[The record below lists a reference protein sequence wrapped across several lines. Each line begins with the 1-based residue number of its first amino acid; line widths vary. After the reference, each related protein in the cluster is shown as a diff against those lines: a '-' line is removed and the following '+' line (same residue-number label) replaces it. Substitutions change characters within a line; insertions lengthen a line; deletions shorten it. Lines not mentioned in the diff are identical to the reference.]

1 MGNKHTGCL
10 RSPDI
15 RFDPV
20 MSVDPG
26 GKPHLDI
33 DVWLQNLDLPQYSLL
48 FCKYT
53 GVEEI
58 LWMSERDVKDLG
70 VKNGAHRAILV
81 SSLIV
86 LKRKYDKGSRIKSGG
101 TLLSSRFRSSSS
113 LTQAKEKPPNLGGK
127 TVSYPN
133 VLVHSTVSPASLVRT
148 GSTSTAASSH
158 RSSMETPMTVETPS
172 EDLKKALEWELGLD
186 SRDLRSHAWYHG
198 TIPRQRAEELMTVDG
213 GFLVRDC
220 VSRPGDYVLTCCW
233 KGAPLHFVINK
244 VVLQPFTVYERV
256 QYQFEDDCFDT
267 VPDLVTFY
275 VGNKRPISAASGAVV
290 SRPVNR
296 SMPLSYYAQRY
307 GIEGS
312 KAVEPPQH
320 RALDAIAMVPAPS
333 NGLSTEPHL
342 LQKSHSSGHT
352 NAGQMPSCATLP
364 CRDNSGN
371 HRRGFIRVGSD
382 PLLSP
387 TLERRTLEHRPL
399 SGTVSS
405 EAAQRNLEG
414 SSEDQPPPKP
424 SRVPSKRLQQ
434 KPAVAKRDPV
444 PVTQYVNN
452 CEGVYSE
459 LADNGSSCHVAE
471 AVDSATRP
479 SDMKRHGLPALS
491 HRTHIRTGIAG
502 TMQVPTGQC
511 SEVAACNRVVTVPEI
526 DPPSTFDLVTFATTL
541 LPSDNKPLDK
551 SVMARVRGVLLESG
565 PRALANH
572 LTRLDLDMLGLK
584 GERDLGLGVSVGLE
598 LLALPQG
605 SRFRKD
611 LLERTEC
618 LKLFVAS
625 TLLMC
630 ADDVERVE
638 LLNKWIQVAG
648 DTKTALGN
656 LYGFTGIMQGLAM
669 SQISRLK
676 TTWLALRQR
685 HTDTAL
691 AYETKLRPA
700 LKNMQ
705 ECSNPQ
711 APNTCLP
718 YLLSI
723 LLILEHSFEGLLV
736 NSSTASSQ
744 RKDVSSELLLLP
756 WENSTAD
763 YGLQLLLSHLEQQR
777 LVTQQLPTYRRNGE
791 IVFENVKLDDI
802 MLDLFR
808 TEFHLLFLWGAR
820 GASVTSCERHAKL
833 TQVLAAMSVRCE
845 SIGTPV

>member
-1 MGNKHTGCL
+1 MGNKHGGCL

-86 LKRKYDKGSRIKSGG
+86 LKRKYDKGNRVKSGG
-101 TLLSSRFRSSSS
+101 TLSSRFRSSSS
-113 LTQAKEKPPNLGGK
+113 LVQAKEKPPNLGGK
-127 TVSYPN
+127 TLSYPN
-133 VLVHSTVSPASLVRT
+133 VLVHSAVSPVSPLSLVRSC
-148 GSTSTAASSH
+148 STSTAASSH
-158 RSSMETPMTVETPS
+158 RSSMETPVTTETPA

-198 TIPRQRAEELMTVDG
+198 TIPRQRAEELMTADG
-213 GFLVRDC
+213 FFLVRDC

-307 GIEGS
+307 GIEGP
-312 KAVEPPQH
+312 KAVESSQQRP
-320 RALDAIAMVPAPS
+320 LDTSSVVPAPS
-333 NGLSTEPHL
+333 NGITSEPHL
-342 LQKSHSSGHT
+342 PQKMHSSSHASTGP
-352 NAGQMPSCATLP
+352 MSSCATLP
-364 CRDNSGN
+364 SRDSSSN

-387 TLERRTLEHRPL
+387 TLERRALEHRPL

-405 EAAQRNLEG
+405 EATQRNLEG

-434 KPAVAKRDPV
+434 KPVVVKRDPV

-459 LADNGSSCHVAE
+459 LADNGGSSIMAE
-471 AVDSATRP
+471 TSDLAVRP
-479 SDMKRHGLPALS
+479 GDIKRHAMP
-491 HRTHIRTGIAG
+491 HRTFIRAG
-502 TMQVPTGQC
+502 AVSTTQAASAQC
-511 SEVAACNRVVTVPEI
+511 SDAVACNRVVTVPEI
-526 DPPSTFDLVTFATTL
+526 DPPSSFDLVTFATTL

-551 SVMARVRGVLLESG
+551 SIMARVRNVLLESG

-572 LTRLDLDMLGLK
+572 LTRLDLDVLGLK
-584 GERDLGLGVSVGLE
+584 GERDLGLGVTVGLE

-618 LKLFVAS
+618 IKLFVAS

-669 SQISRLK
+669 SQVSRLK

-718 YLLSI
+718 YLLSL
-723 LLILEHSFEGLLV
+723 LLILEHNFEGLLA
-736 NSSTASSQ
+736 NLASAPAQ
-744 RKDVSSELLLLP
+744 RKDSSSELLLLP
-756 WENSTAD
+756 WEHSTAD

-777 LVTQQLPTYRRNGE
+777 LATQQIPTFRRNGE

-820 GASVTSCERHAKL
+820 GATVASCERHAKL

-845 SIGTPV
+845 PIGTPV

>member
-1 MGNKHTGCL
+1 
-10 RSPDI
+10 
-15 RFDPV
+15 
-20 MSVDPG
+20 
-26 GKPHLDI
+26 
-33 DVWLQNLDLPQYSLL
+33 
-48 FCKYT
+48 
-53 GVEEI
+53 
-58 LWMSERDVKDLG
+58 
-70 VKNGAHRAILV
+70 
-81 SSLIV
+81 
-86 LKRKYDKGSRIKSGG
+86 
-101 TLLSSRFRSSSS
+101 
-113 LTQAKEKPPNLGGK
+113 
-127 TVSYPN
+127 
-133 VLVHSTVSPASLVRT
+133 
-148 GSTSTAASSH
+148 
-158 RSSMETPMTVETPS
+158 MTVETPS

-471 AVDSATRP
+471 AGDSATRP

-511 SEVAACNRVVTVPEI
+511 SEVAACNRLVTVPEI

>member
-1 MGNKHTGCL
+1 
-10 RSPDI
+10 
-15 RFDPV
+15 

-70 VKNGAHRAILV
+70 VRNGAHRAILV

-86 LKRKYDKGSRIKSGG
+86 LKRKYDKGNRVKSGG

-113 LTQAKEKPPNLGGK
+113 LVQPKEKNPSLGGK
-127 TVSYPN
+127 TVSYPS
-133 VLVHSTVSPASLVRT
+133 VLVHSAVSPVSLVRSC
-148 GSTSTAASSH
+148 STSTAASSH
-158 RSSMETPMTVETPS
+158 RSSMETPVTTETPA
-172 EDLKKALEWELGLD
+172 EELKKALEWELGLD

-198 TIPRQRAEELMTVDG
+198 TIPRQRAEELMTADG

-307 GIEGS
+307 GIEGP
-312 KAVEPPQH
+312 KAAESAQQKAHDAGSIVPP
-320 RALDAIAMVPAPS
+320 PS
-333 NGLSTEPHL
+333 NGLTCEPHL
-342 LQKSHSSGHT
+342 PQKMHSSGYSSP
-352 NAGQMPSCATLP
+352 GQMPASATLP
-364 CRDNSGN
+364 SRDSSGN

-387 TLERRTLEHRPL
+387 TLERRAWEHRPL

-405 EAAQRNLEG
+405 EAAHRNLEG
-414 SSEDQPPPKP
+414 SPEDQPPPKP

-434 KPAVAKRDPV
+434 RPVAAAKRDPN

-459 LADNGSSCHVAE
+459 LADNRSPGHTADVTDPAARASEV
-471 AVDSATRP
+471 
-479 SDMKRHGLPALS
+479 KRHGTP
-491 HRTHIRTGIAG
+491 HRTLVRTAVAG
-502 TMQVPTGQC
+502 TKQVPPVQC
-511 SEVAACNRVVTVPEI
+511 SDVACNRVLTVPEI
-526 DPPSTFDLVTFATTL
+526 DPPSKFDRVTFVSTL

-551 SVMARVRGVLLESG
+551 GIMAHVRSVLLETG

-572 LTRLDLDMLGLK
+572 LTRLDLDLLGLRE
-584 GERDLGLGVSVGLE
+584 ERDLGLGVTVGLE

-605 SRFRKD
+605 SQYRKD
-611 LLERTEC
+611 LLERIEC

-718 YLLSI
+718 YLLSL
-723 LLILEHSFEGLLV
+723 LLILEHSFQGL
-736 NSSTASSQ
+736 SAAP
-744 RKDVSSELLLLP
+744 RKDAIAELLP
-756 WENSTAD
+756 WEHSTAD

-777 LVTQQLPTYRRNGE
+777 LVMQQLPTLRRNGQ
-791 IVFENVKLDDI
+791 IVCENVKLDDI
-802 MLDLFR
+802 VLDLFR

-820 GASVTSCERHAKL
+820 GAAVASWERHAKL
-833 TQVLAAMSVRCE
+833 MQVLAAMSVRCE
-845 SIGTPV
+845 PIGTPV

>member
-1 MGNKHTGCL
+1 MN
-10 RSPDI
+10 
-15 RFDPV
+15 F
-20 MSVDPG
+20 
-26 GKPHLDI
+26 
-33 DVWLQNLDLPQYSLL
+33 
-48 FCKYT
+48 
-53 GVEEI
+53 
-58 LWMSERDVKDLG
+58 
-70 VKNGAHRAILV
+70 
-81 SSLIV
+81 
-86 LKRKYDKGSRIKSGG
+86 
-101 TLLSSRFRSSSS
+101 
-113 LTQAKEKPPNLGGK
+113 
-127 TVSYPN
+127 
-133 VLVHSTVSPASLVRT
+133 
-148 GSTSTAASSH
+148 
-158 RSSMETPMTVETPS
+158 
-172 EDLKKALEWELGLD
+172 
-186 SRDLRSHAWYHG
+186 
-198 TIPRQRAEELMTVDG
+198 
-213 GFLVRDC
+213 
-220 VSRPGDYVLTCCW
+220 
-233 KGAPLHFVINK
+233 
-244 VVLQPFTVYERV
+244 
-256 QYQFEDDCFDT
+256 
-267 VPDLVTFY
+267 
-275 VGNKRPISAASGAVV
+275 
-290 SRPVNR
+290 
-296 SMPLSYYAQRY
+296 
-307 GIEGS
+307 
-312 KAVEPPQH
+312 
-320 RALDAIAMVPAPS
+320 
-333 NGLSTEPHL
+333 
-342 LQKSHSSGHT
+342 
-352 NAGQMPSCATLP
+352 
-364 CRDNSGN
+364 
-371 HRRGFIRVGSD
+371 
-382 PLLSP
+382 
-387 TLERRTLEHRPL
+387 
-399 SGTVSS
+399 
-405 EAAQRNLEG
+405 RNLEG

-471 AVDSATRP
+471 AGDPATRP

-502 TMQVPTGQC
+502 TMQMSTGQC

-820 GASVTSCERHAKL
+820 GASVASCERHAKL

>member
-1 MGNKHTGCL
+1 MSG
-10 RSPDI
+10 
-15 RFDPV
+15 FDPV

-86 LKRKYDKGSRIKSGG
+86 LKRKYDKGNRVKSGG
-101 TLLSSRFRSSSS
+101 TLSSRFRSSSS
-113 LTQAKEKPPNLGGK
+113 LVQAKEKPPNLGGK
-127 TVSYPN
+127 TLSYPN
-133 VLVHSTVSPASLVRT
+133 VLVHSAVSPVSPLSLVRSC
-148 GSTSTAASSH
+148 STSTAASSH
-158 RSSMETPMTVETPS
+158 RSSMETPVTTETPA

-198 TIPRQRAEELMTVDG
+198 TIPRQRAEELMTADG
-213 GFLVRDC
+213 FFLVRDC

-307 GIEGS
+307 GIEGP
-312 KAVEPPQH
+312 KAVESSQQRP
-320 RALDAIAMVPAPS
+320 LDTSSVVPAPS
-333 NGLSTEPHL
+333 NGITSEPHL
-342 LQKSHSSGHT
+342 PQKMHSSSHASTGP
-352 NAGQMPSCATLP
+352 MSSCATLP
-364 CRDNSGN
+364 SRDSSSN

-387 TLERRTLEHRPL
+387 TLERRALEHRPL

-405 EAAQRNLEG
+405 EATQRNLEG

-434 KPAVAKRDPV
+434 KPVVVKRDPV

-459 LADNGSSCHVAE
+459 LADNGGSSIMAE
-471 AVDSATRP
+471 TSDLAVRP
-479 SDMKRHGLPALS
+479 GDIKRHAMP
-491 HRTHIRTGIAG
+491 HRTFIRAG
-502 TMQVPTGQC
+502 AVSTTQAASAQC
-511 SEVAACNRVVTVPEI
+511 SDAVACNRVVTVPEI
-526 DPPSTFDLVTFATTL
+526 DPPSSFDLVTFATTL

-551 SVMARVRGVLLESG
+551 SIMARVRNVLLESG

-572 LTRLDLDMLGLK
+572 LTRLDLDVLGLK
-584 GERDLGLGVSVGLE
+584 GERDLGLGVTVGLE

-618 LKLFVAS
+618 IKLFVAS

-669 SQISRLK
+669 SQV
-676 TTWLALRQR
+676 
-685 HTDTAL
+685 
-691 AYETKLRPA
+691 P
-700 LKNMQ
+700 
-705 ECSNPQ
+705 
-711 APNTCLP
+711 
-718 YLLSI
+718 
-723 LLILEHSFEGLLV
+723 
-736 NSSTASSQ
+736 
-744 RKDVSSELLLLP
+744 
-756 WENSTAD
+756 
-763 YGLQLLLSHLEQQR
+763 
-777 LVTQQLPTYRRNGE
+777 
-791 IVFENVKLDDI
+791 
-802 MLDLFR
+802 
-808 TEFHLLFLWGAR
+808 
-820 GASVTSCERHAKL
+820 
-833 TQVLAAMSVRCE
+833 
-845 SIGTPV
+845 

>member
-1 MGNKHTGCL
+1 
-10 RSPDI
+10 
-15 RFDPV
+15 
-20 MSVDPG
+20 
-26 GKPHLDI
+26 
-33 DVWLQNLDLPQYSLL
+33 
-48 FCKYT
+48 
-53 GVEEI
+53 
-58 LWMSERDVKDLG
+58 
-70 VKNGAHRAILV
+70 
-81 SSLIV
+81 
-86 LKRKYDKGSRIKSGG
+86 
-101 TLLSSRFRSSSS
+101 
-113 LTQAKEKPPNLGGK
+113 
-127 TVSYPN
+127 
-133 VLVHSTVSPASLVRT
+133 
-148 GSTSTAASSH
+148 
-158 RSSMETPMTVETPS
+158 METPVTTETPA

-198 TIPRQRAEELMTVDG
+198 TIPRQRAEELMTADG
-213 GFLVRDC
+213 FFLVRDC

-307 GIEGS
+307 GIEGP
-312 KAVEPPQH
+312 KAVESSQQRP
-320 RALDAIAMVPAPS
+320 LDTSSVVPAPS
-333 NGLSTEPHL
+333 NGITSEPHL
-342 LQKSHSSGHT
+342 PQKMHSSSHASTGP
-352 NAGQMPSCATLP
+352 MSSCATLP
-364 CRDNSGN
+364 SRDSSSN

-387 TLERRTLEHRPL
+387 TLERRALEHRPL

-405 EAAQRNLEG
+405 EATQRNLEG

-434 KPAVAKRDPV
+434 KPVVVKRDPV

-459 LADNGSSCHVAE
+459 LADNGGSSIMAE
-471 AVDSATRP
+471 TSDLAVRP
-479 SDMKRHGLPALS
+479 GDIKRHAMP
-491 HRTHIRTGIAG
+491 HRTFIRAG
-502 TMQVPTGQC
+502 AVSTTQAASAQC
-511 SEVAACNRVVTVPEI
+511 SDAVACNRVVTVPEI
-526 DPPSTFDLVTFATTL
+526 DPPSSFDLVTFATTL

-551 SVMARVRGVLLESG
+551 SIMARVRNVLLESG

-572 LTRLDLDMLGLK
+572 LTRLDLDVLGLK
-584 GERDLGLGVSVGLE
+584 GERDLGLGVTVGLE

-618 LKLFVAS
+618 IKLFVAS

-669 SQISRLK
+669 SQVSRLK

-718 YLLSI
+718 YLLSL
-723 LLILEHSFEGLLV
+723 LLILEHNFEGLLA
-736 NSSTASSQ
+736 NLASAPAQ
-744 RKDVSSELLLLP
+744 RKDSSSELLLLP
-756 WENSTAD
+756 WEHSTAD

-777 LVTQQLPTYRRNGE
+777 LATQQIPTFRRNGE

-820 GASVTSCERHAKL
+820 GATVASCERHAKL

-845 SIGTPV
+845 PIGTPV